1 MNPAEYFMTRLKLR
15 FFARDPTPVSGAK
28 SGRDLDPPTP
38 ETAENLK
45 S

>member
-1 MNPAEYFMTRLKLR
+1 MRY
-15 FFARDPTPVSGAK
+15 PTPVSGAK

-38 ETAENLK
+38 ETVENLK

>member
-1 MNPAEYFMTRLKLR
+1 LKPRIFTRY
-15 FFARDPTPVSGAK
+15 PTPVSGAK

-38 ETAENLK
+38 ETVENLK